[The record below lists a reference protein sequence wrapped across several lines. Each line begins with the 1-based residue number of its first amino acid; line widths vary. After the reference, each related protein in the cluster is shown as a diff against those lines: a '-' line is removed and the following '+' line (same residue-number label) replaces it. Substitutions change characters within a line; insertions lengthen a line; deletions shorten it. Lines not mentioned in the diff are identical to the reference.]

1 MMAVLFLLSPLLL
14 LLGTVAGQVVLEE
27 DVCLS
32 VGNATEGN
40 FTVETDPGTYQ
51 PNTTY
56 LGKAALDPTEPP
68 RLCPSLLCCCSNQ
81 AAVTSFFSFSNWGAV
96 TSFSYSSN
104 RAGVKFFSYFSNW
117 GSCNILFLLLILLH
131 FRQEM
136 DKRCFCRLFV
146 PIS

>member
-56 LGKAALDPTEPP
+56 VGKAALDPTEPP
-68 RLCPSLLCCCSNQ
+68 RLSLTPVLLLKPGSCDILFL
-81 AAVTSFFSFSNWGAV
+81 FF
-96 TSFSYSSN
+96 
-104 RAGVKFFSYFSNW
+104 KL
-117 GSCNILFLLLILLH
+117 GSCNVLFLLFKPGRCKILFLLFKPGEL
-131 FRQEM
+131 
-136 DKRCFCRLFV
+136 
-146 PIS
+146 